1 MLQRVASCGLTGLCR
16 NQFLPR
22 PFLLV
27 PCQSLIR
34 IFLPPDSV
42 TKPLTIPQHKENE
55 MQHGQL
61 LSHVDTDLVT
71 REQLAL
77 AEMPSPTRSFKPVA
91 HLELIETLEQ
101 ALRKNHITIRK
112 EQFALRRD
120 GATLFGLLQ
129 LAYQDTPDGMAA
141 LGLRTSNNRTMSI
154 QICAGLSVF
163 VCDNMVFRGD
173 LIALNR
179 KHTSG
184 LELRSELSTAVL
196 RFREHFGRLTSE
208 ISSPKELPLTDAQA
222 KAIIHDVFVYG
233 ILPIRFL
240 QDAFRLYFEPFVV
253 EFRPRSS
260 WSLHN
265 AFTAVAKEM
274 PITTQMPAI
283 QELGRY
289 FGMSNEASGI

>member
-1 MLQRVASCGLTGLCR
+1 LSDSIAQASSLQIWSCFGLIVT
-16 NQFLPR
+16 FYLPLFR
-22 PFLLV
+22 TE
-27 PCQSLIR
+27 QE
-34 IFLPPDSV
+34 
-42 TKPLTIPQHKENE
+42 PLHHKNKEKL
-55 MQHGQL
+55 MQNGQL
-61 LSHVDTDLVT
+61 LSHIDTDLVT

-77 AEMPSPTRSFKPVA
+77 VETPDATRSFKPVP
-91 HLELIETLEQ
+91 HIELINTLDEVLGQ
-101 ALRKNHITIRK
+101 NQIAIRK
-112 EQFALRRD
+112 VQFALRRD
-120 GATLFGLLQ
+120 GSTLFGVLQ

-154 QICAGLSVF
+154 QICAGMSVF
-163 VCDNMVFRGD
+163 VCSNMVFRGD

-208 ISSPKELPLTDAQA
+208 ISSLKELPLTDAQA
-222 KAIIHDVFVYG
+222 KAIIHDVFVQG

-240 QDAFRLYFEPFVV
+240 PDASRLYFEPFVD
-253 EFRPRSS
+253 EFRPRTS

>member
-1 MLQRVASCGLTGLCR
+1 
-16 NQFLPR
+16 
-22 PFLLV
+22 
-27 PCQSLIR
+27 
-34 IFLPPDSV
+34 
-42 TKPLTIPQHKENE
+42 
-55 MQHGQL
+55 MQNATL
-61 LSHVDTDLVT
+61 RSHVDTDLVT

-77 AEMPSPTRSFKPVA
+77 VETPDATRSFKPVP
-91 HLELIETLEQ
+91 HIELIDSLEQ
-101 ALRKNHITIRK
+101 VLRSNHITIRK

-120 GATLFGLLQ
+120 GLTLFGVLQ
-129 LAYQDTPDGMAA
+129 LQYQDTPDCTAA
-141 LGLRTSNNRTMSI
+141 LGLRTSNNRQMSI

-184 LELRSELSTAVL
+184 LHLRTELSHAIFRFQDLFAKLTGEIENLKENAV
-196 RFREHFGRLTSE
+196 SD
-208 ISSPKELPLTDAQA
+208 TDA
-222 KAIIHDVFVYG
+222 KAILHDVFVKG

-240 QDAFRLYFEPFVV
+240 PEASSLYFEPFVD
-253 EFRPRSS
+253 EFRPRTA

-274 PITTQMPAI
+274 PTTTRMPAI

-289 FGMSNEASGI
+289 FGMTNGITEDGDRVTA